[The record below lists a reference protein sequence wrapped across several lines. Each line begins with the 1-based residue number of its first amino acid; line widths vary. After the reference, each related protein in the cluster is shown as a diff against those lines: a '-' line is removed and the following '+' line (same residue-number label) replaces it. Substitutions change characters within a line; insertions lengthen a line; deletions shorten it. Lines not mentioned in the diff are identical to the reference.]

1 MDFPNEVELAELN
14 KRYEMKIMGWT
25 PPQRPQW
32 VKEIM
37 RIPGPMRVQLLL
49 LATLTISSVTSTGLL
64 ISRMGGSISGGSTSR
79 SVESLEVADANGRVK
94 VTGRH
99 TTEVL
104 RNLQRTGNFWGLTVS
119 KEKSSPSTEQKEK

>member
-1 MDFPNEVELAELN
+1 
-14 KRYEMKIMGWT
+14 MKIMGWK

-49 LATLTISSVTSTGLL
+49 LATLTISSVTSTGLQ
-64 ISRMGGSISGGSTSR
+64 IFNRVSSTSEENILP
-79 SVESLEVADANGRVK
+79 SVESLEVGNAELRLR
-94 VTGRH
+94 VTGNA

-104 RNLQRTGNFWGLTVS
+104 TNLKPMLQDWVKKNS
-119 KEKSSPSTEQKEK
+119 SEK